1 MILILSAD
9 WADDVDLSTER
20 VLRAFFMCICGLGN
34 CQLSEDELLR
44 ALSEKSRLLFTTLSV
59 IQRSMATK
67 NLGSTAQPFHV
78 DVYRSFAGAQDD
90 IPFSLS
96 F

>member
-20 VLRAFFMCICGLGN
+20 VLRAFFMCICGLGI

-44 ALSEKSRLLFTTLSV
+44 ALSEKSRLHSAALPLMKGAREMFIL
-59 IQRSMATK
+59 
-67 NLGSTAQPFHV
+67 
-78 DVYRSFAGAQDD
+78 YSFIKQCTENKANGTSPLPPSQGGC
-90 IPFSLS
+90 
-96 F
+96 